1 VSGSPPTGGS
11 EQPAPTTVPANHD
24 DPPAVAEGYDASA
37 GATATPD
44 SRPPVRWRLRLAYNG
59 SGFRGFA
66 AQPAHSGLPE
76 VPTVA
81 RALTD
86 ALARVARTPVSLTCA
101 GRTDAG
107 VHALDQ
113 VVHLDLPAE
122 VADRLEPDAV
132 VRSLNKQ
139 LTPSVVVRD
148 AGPVASTFDARRSA
162 LARRYRY
169 LVVNGPVA
177 DPLLAGLAWH
187 VADPLDLRAL
197 QAAGDALLGEHDF
210 RAFCRRVP
218 GTSADE
224 PIHRRVTETRWSV
237 VAGSPESALV
247 PVTGQLLAFE
257 IEANAFCH
265 QMVRSLVGTL
275 VDVGRGRKRASDIR
289 WILRSADR
297 GQAGQPAPP
306 EGLTLIAVRYPP
318 DPACSPA

>member
-1 VSGSPPTGGS
+1 VG
-11 EQPAPTTVPANHD
+11 PAPA
-24 DPPAVAEGYDASA
+24 DPVEAAPA
-37 GATATPD
+37 GAGDPV
-44 SRPPVRWRLRLAYNG
+44 RPPVRWRLRLAYDG

-66 AQPAHSGLPE
+66 AQPPHDGLPE

-81 RALTD
+81 GALVDALT
-86 ALARVARTPVSLTCA
+86 RVTRTEVSLTCA

-113 VVHLDLPAE
+113 VVHLDLPAG
-122 VADRLEPDAV
+122 VADRLDPAAV

-139 LTPSVVVRD
+139 LAPSVVVRE
-148 AGPVASTFDARRSA
+148 AGPVAPAFDARRSA
-162 LARRYRY
+162 VARRYRY

-177 DPLLAGLAWH
+177 DPLLAPLTWH

-197 QAAGDALLGEHDF
+197 SAAADALLGEHDF

-224 PIHRRVTETRWSV
+224 PIHRRVTETRWSEV
-237 VAGSPESALV
+237 TGSPESALV
-247 PVTGQLLAFE
+247 PVTGRLLAFE

-275 VDVGRGRKRASDIR
+275 VDVGRGRRRASDML

-297 GQAGQPAPP
+297 GQASQPAPP
-306 EGLTLIAVRYPP
+306 GGLTLLAVRYPP
-318 DPACSPA
+318 DPASPEPT